1 MTGKIIE
8 KYFLGNNEKYSFLV
22 LHSIATCHPI
32 KCTSA
37 FGKGSCYFVLL
48 SLSFCEEIFSCHFL
62 FHFAKKKKQKL
73 LHLRNLR
80 HEKLWRKRKLETQK
94 QKGTKYLSQHVSKR
108 LKSAKLDKKKQ
119 SVKFAQKQIWCWLCP
134 RALPSPPW
142 GGFSAAVRT
151 PRLLRGGDSH
161 QVFILYSLFLFL
173 FLFTPRLLRG
183 GDFHQVKTSRHFS
196 IEDFYSFSHW
206 VSSQEIWKVPA
217 TRWRE
222 WWSHRSRNGWVASKV
237 FWEFFGQVSGLV
249 RKSN

>member
-108 LKSAKLDKKKQ
+108 LKSAKLSKKKTIC
-119 SVKFAQKQIWCWLCP
+119 QICSKTDLVL
-134 RALPSPPW
+134 ALPPSSPLAPVRRFLRSCTDTTPIERR
-142 GGFSAAVRT
+142 GFSPGKNIETLFNWR
-151 PRLLRGGDSH
+151 
-161 QVFILYSLFLFL
+161 FLFFQPL
-173 FLFTPRLLRG
+173 SFFTRNLESTCNPVER
-183 GDFHQVKTSRHFS
+183 VV
-196 IEDFYSFSHW
+196 I
-206 VSSQEIWKVPA
+206 SQE
-217 TRWRE
+217 
-222 WWSHRSRNGWVASKV
+222 S
-237 FWEFFGQVSGLV
+237 
-249 RKSN
+249 

>member
-1 MTGKIIE
+1 MSFSCFCTGHFPPNQVHICLWQRELLFCVTFTFILRRNI
-8 KYFLGNNEKYSFLV
+8 FVSF
-22 LHSIATCHPI
+22 S
-32 KCTSA
+32 
-37 FGKGSCYFVLL
+37 L
-48 SLSFCEEIFSCHFL
+48 SLCQEKETEAVTFAQPPSWKIVTKTEIRNTETKRDEISESACVKKIEEC
-62 FHFAKKKKQKL
+62 KTWQ
-73 LHLRNLR
+73 
-80 HEKLWRKRKLETQK
+80 
-94 QKGTKYLSQHVSKR
+94 
-108 LKSAKLDKKKQ
+108 KKQ

-142 GGFSAAVRT
+142 GGFFAAVR
-151 PRLLRGGDSH
+151 
-161 QVFILYSLFLFL
+161 
-173 FLFTPRLLRG
+173 TPRLLRG